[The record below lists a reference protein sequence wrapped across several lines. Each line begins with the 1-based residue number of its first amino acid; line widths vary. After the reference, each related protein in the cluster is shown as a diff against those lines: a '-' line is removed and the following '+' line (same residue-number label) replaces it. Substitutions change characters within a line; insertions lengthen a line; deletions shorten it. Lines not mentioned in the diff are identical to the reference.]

1 MLSHEMHLLVKSLDT
16 CHVSSSIIS
25 KFHFLTAADVLCSPV
40 EISHIYR
47 TSDFACYCVET
58 CLPTLYRLTGSLRCK
73 CQMYDLLGLH
83 LLDHTKSDVAASLSV
98 HRNAT
103 KLSQKPS
110 ERTDKHFTF
119 YHAVRLTAH
128 RHII

>member
-1 MLSHEMHLLVKSLDT
+1 MLSYEMHLLVKSLNT
-16 CHVSSSIIS
+16 CHVSLRIVSE
-25 KFHFLTAADVLCSPV
+25 FYLLTAADVLCSPV

-58 CLPTLYRLTGSLRCK
+58 CLPTLYRLACSLWSK
-73 CQMYDLLGLH
+73 CQMCCRESFH
-83 LLDHTKSDVAASLSV
+83 LLDYAESDVAASLSV
-98 HRNAT
+98 HRNST

-128 RHII
+128 RRII